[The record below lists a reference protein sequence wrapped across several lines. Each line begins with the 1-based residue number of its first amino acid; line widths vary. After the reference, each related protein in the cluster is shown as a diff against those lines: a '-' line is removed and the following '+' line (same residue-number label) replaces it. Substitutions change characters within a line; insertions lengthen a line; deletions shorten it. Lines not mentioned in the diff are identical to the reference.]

1 MSSYLLL
8 PMFQIVGHFRIYR
21 YITFAMHLDIHYVWI
36 YNKNTL
42 SKFTKTTYNSELREY
57 YVTL

>member
-8 PMFQIVGHFRIYR
+8 PMFQIVGRFKIYR
-21 YITFAMHLDIHYVWI
+21 YITFAMHLDIHDVWI